1 MLRNVSGLD
10 SAGKRVVQRHI
21 TACYRS
27 CTGSA
32 IGLKDIAVDNNLALT
47 ERFHIADTAQGTT
60 NEALDLVGS
69 ARRRSLAHFASNTL
83 RGSSGQH

>member
-1 MLRNVSGLD
+1 LD

-47 ERFHIADTAQGTT
+47 ERFHIADTAQGPT

-69 ARRRSLAHFASNTL
+69 ARRRSLAHFASHTL